1 MDKDFV
7 ITAIKQRL
15 KELKKKRLD
24 AMQGDM
30 SYSTRAVTLSNI
42 EKERCILSLVE
53 ELAMVMPKGYELS
66 LDAAKGL
73 EKLCLKR
80 PYDMSDK
87 AIAMRNG
94 RRTQHGES

>member
-80 PYDMSDK
+80 PYDMSEK

-94 RRTQHGES
+94 RRSQHE

>member
-7 ITAIKQRL
+7 IAQVRQRL
-15 KELKKKRLD
+15 EELKEKRLA
-24 AMQGDM
+24 AMRGGM
-30 SYSTRAVTLSNI
+30 SYSTKAVTLSNI
-42 EKERCILSLVE
+42 EKERCVLLLVE
-53 ELAMVMPKGYELS
+53 ELALVMPKNYELS

-80 PYDMSDK
+80 PYDMSEK

-94 RRTQHGES
+94 RRSK